1 MSPRR
6 SRDICYTSEQRDAY
20 VMPRNLLALPGPP
33 AWLDFLELDD
43 FLRAIEAYFES
54 VEEPT
59 LAENRFERG
68 PIEHAAMRAL
78 REQRLDQCSGLAA
91 GLAPDDMVPRT
102 QELPQIECI
111 SLPEDRHGCA
121 GSRGCLSMAA

>member
-43 FLRAIEAYFES
+43 FLRAIEASEIKAS
-54 VEEPT
+54 TST
-59 LAENRFERG
+59 LTY
-68 PIEHAAMRAL
+68 
-78 REQRLDQCSGLAA
+78 
-91 GLAPDDMVPRT
+91 VPR
-102 QELPQIECI
+102 
-111 SLPEDRHGCA
+111 S
-121 GSRGCLSMAA
+121 